1 MNEDVFRQL
10 LGEMLESEFAEYD
23 NPPKWKFSLKH
34 RIAMK
39 RIFARYERNVQKLKE
54 KTSETSSLIEHNKP
68 RLNIKQRLLIALC
81 IIVLMTFLVGW
92 VIVFISRDF
101 HGTVYEDNTFINAV
115 NLENS
120 PKTIEY
126 KYALSSV
133 PEGFEMIETDS
144 SPTDVYTL
152 YENSLTRQTINI
164 HQWVKSHYKPHFN
177 TEHHNIDEVNI
188 NNIKCLYVDFSNNED
203 YRTLMVW
210 DNGDY
215 IIEFSADLD
224 KDSTINLLEIN
235 EFL

>member
-39 RIFARYERNVQKLKE
+39 RIFARYEKNVQKLKE
-54 KTSETSSLIEHNKP
+54 KSSETAALIEHNKP

-126 KYALSSV
+126 EYVLSYV
-133 PEGFEMIETDS
+133 PDGFELIEKNTS
-144 SPTDVYTL
+144 RTNAYTL
-152 YENSLTRQTINI
+152 YMNSLTGQTITLQ
-164 HQWVKSHYKPHFN
+164 QWVKSHYTPHLN
-177 TEHHNIDEVNI
+177 TEHQALEEMNI
-188 NNIKCLYVDFSNNED
+188 NNITGLYVDIGNED
-203 YRTLMVW
+203 FNKTLILW

-215 IIEFSADLD
+215 IIEILADLD
-224 KDSTINLLEIN
+224 KESTIDLLQN
-235 EFL
+235 NKL